1 MSVRT
6 HHAVRTFKKDK
17 DGNLAESRYVPCS
30 SPEAARQ
37 YAERAVLT
45 GSVAGAAAVT
55 HRTSGEFDDGESP
68 VVSAVFGQTPYE
80 DKDVIYF

>member
-6 HHAVRTFKKDK
+6 HHAVRTFKRDR
-17 DGNLAESRYVPCS
+17 DGDLIESRYVPCS
-30 SPEAARQ
+30 TPEAAHQ

-45 GSVAGAAAVT
+45 GSVIGAAAVT
-55 HRTSGEFDDGESP
+55 HRTSGEFNDGESP
-68 VVSAVFGQTPYE
+68 VVSAVFGETPYE